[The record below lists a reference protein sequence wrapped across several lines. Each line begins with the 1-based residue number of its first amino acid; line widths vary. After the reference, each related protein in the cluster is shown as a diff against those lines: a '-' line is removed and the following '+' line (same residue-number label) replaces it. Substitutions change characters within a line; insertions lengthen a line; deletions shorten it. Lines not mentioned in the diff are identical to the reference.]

1 MICYVL
7 IFGYKLKKLKEIDMK
22 KILLMLMSLLLI
34 LGFSPI
40 QNASAAGFSDVP
52 ASHGFYDE
60 VMYLL
65 NKGVI
70 DAKPKYGVDE
80 KVTRAEVA
88 IMVSKALGLDGKQTA
103 TPFKDVPST
112 HPASGYIN
120 SAVKAGIIKGYTADT
135 FKPTGIVNRGEMA
148 IFLARAFKL
157 SAESSSN
164 FRDMS
169 ASMASYSSVKKIVQ
183 VKITTGFSDNT
194 FRPTQTLT
202 RGQISAFLARGMQ
215 IGGAVSAKE
224 MNVHFIDVGQGDSIL
239 IQSPNGK
246 TMLIDGGTKGDGN
259 KVVSFIKSKGITKL
273 DYVVATHP
281 DADHI
286 GGLIPVLNT
295 FSVGKFLDSGKA
307 HTTDTYYELLTIIDQ
322 KGIPYNVPKVGS
334 NVALDSAIAMQ
345 VLHAD
350 ENASEN
356 NDASIVLK
364 AAYNQISFLFT
375 GDADEGIEKIM
386 KDKFDVRATIL
397 KAGHHGSSSSTSS
410 YFLNEVKPQITIL
423 SYGKDNSY
431 GHPHSEVMTR
441 LKEVGSKMYS
451 TATSGTIS
459 VKTNGTTY
467 SVSAQPFT
475 GEIAP
480 APKPTTGNLKIVSK
494 NLDTEVVAIKNLGTT
509 TINLSGWRLISVE
522 GNQIYNFPSY
532 SLAAGAT
539 VYVASGANAKSGG
552 SYLKWTGSYIWN
564 NSGDAAKLIDPKGVT
579 IHELK

>member
-1 MICYVL
+1 
-7 IFGYKLKKLKEIDMK
+7 MK
-22 KILLMLMSLLLI
+22 RILLLVASLLLFI
-34 LGFSPI
+34 GVLPT

-52 ASHGFYDE
+52 SSHGFYDE

-65 NKGVI
+65 SKGVI

-88 IMVSKALGLDGKQTA
+88 TMVSKALGLDGKQTA

-157 SAESSSN
+157 STESSSN
-164 FRDMS
+164 FKDMS

-183 VKITTGFSDNT
+183 AKITTGYSDNT

-202 RGQISAFLARGMQ
+202 RGQISAFLARAMQ
-215 IGGAVSAKE
+215 RGGTVSTKE

-246 TMLIDGGTKGDGN
+246 TMLIDGGTKSAGN
-259 KVVSFIKSKGITKL
+259 TVVNFIKSKGITKL

-286 GGLIPVLNT
+286 GGLIPVLNA
-295 FSVGKFLDSGKA
+295 FPVGNFLDSGKA
-307 HTTDTYYELLTIIDQ
+307 HTTDTYYELLTLVDQ
-322 KGIPYNVPKVGS
+322 KNIPYSVPAVRS

-350 ENASEN
+350 GNASDN

-364 AAYNQISFLFT
+364 AVYNQVSFLLT
-375 GDADEGIEKIM
+375 GDADEGIEKVM
-386 KDKFDVRATIL
+386 KDRFDVRATIL

-410 YFLNEVKPQITIL
+410 YFLSEVKPQATIL

-441 LKEVGSKMYS
+441 LNSVGSKMYS
-451 TATSGTIS
+451 TATSGTIT

-467 SVSAQPFT
+467 SISAQPFT
-475 GEIAP
+475 GGTTP
-480 APKPTTGNLKIVSK
+480 APKPDPTPTPTPVPTTGNLKIVSK
-494 NLDTEVVAIKNLGTT
+494 NLDTEVVAIKNMGTT
-509 TINLSGWRLISVE
+509 TVNLSGWRLVSVE
-522 GNQIYNFPSY
+522 GNQTYNFPSY
-532 SLAAGAT
+532 NLAAGAT
-539 VYVASGANAKSGG
+539 VYVTSGANAKSGG
-552 SYLKWTGSYIWN
+552 NYLKWTGSYIWN